1 MKIAIYGANGAI
13 GTAIAK
19 EAVGRG
25 HEVTAVVRDPAKMEL
40 SHDRLTVTQGD
51 VTDRV
56 GVTQVAGA
64 HDAVISAVGPNWGK
78 GEDLSVYTQGAQ
90 ALIAGVGAAGN
101 QPRLLIVGG
110 AGSLEV
116 VPGVALYDT
125 PDFPDAW
132 RPMAKA
138 HGDGLALYRASD
150 IDWTFV
156 SPAVMIQ
163 AGERTGTY
171 RVGGDQVLLDSEG
184 NSRIS
189 NEDYAVAMVD
199 ELENPQ
205 HVRQRFTVAY

>member
-1 MKIAIYGANGAI
+1 MKIAIYGAGGAI

-19 EAVGRG
+19 EALGRG
-25 HEVTAVVRDPAKMEL
+25 HQVTAVVRDPAKVEL
-40 SHDRLTVTQGD
+40 SHDHFTVVQGD
-51 VTDRV
+51 VTDRA
-56 GVTQVAGA
+56 GVTEVADG

-78 GEDLSVYTQGAQ
+78 GEDLSVYTRGAQ

-116 VPGVALYDT
+116 APGLALYDT
-125 PDFPDAW
+125 PDFPEAW

-156 SPAVMIQ
+156 SPAAMIQ
-163 AGERTGTY
+163 AGERTGQY
-171 RVGGDQVLLDSEG
+171 RVGGDQLLTDADG

>member
-1 MKIAIYGANGAI
+1 MKIAIYGAGGAI

-19 EAVGRG
+19 EALGRG
-25 HEVTAVVRDPAKMEL
+25 HEVTAVVRDPAKVEL
-40 SHDRLTVTQGD
+40 SHDHLTVAQGD
-51 VTDRV
+51 VTDSA
-56 GVTQVAGA
+56 GVTQVAKG

-78 GEDLSVYTQGAQ
+78 GDDLSVYTQGAQ
-90 ALIAGVGAAGN
+90 SLIAGVGAAGN

-116 VPGVALYDT
+116 APGLALYDT

-163 AGERTGTY
+163 AGERTGQY
-171 RVGGDQVLLDSEG
+171 RVGGDQLLTDAEG
-184 NSRIS
+184 NSVIS

-205 HVRQRFTVAY
+205 HIRERITVAY